1 MEYRRL
7 VLSRLRDLSEKVDT
21 LQDSITTLTISVSV
35 LKAKAGAWGAIG
47 GIVFGSL
54 CSWLLDKR

>member
-1 MEYRRL
+1 
-7 VLSRLRDLSEKVDT
+7 
-21 LQDSITTLTISVSV
+21 VSV